1 VRNRHLP
8 RLCRSCRGPM
18 ARQEDTCWRCGARCA
33 DELPRAGQPRVVLPI
48 VLTIPDVRTAAAVA
62 AANGDADHGAHEGG
76 AFAAPDGAA
85 AVAGSGG
92 RR

>member
-1 VRNRHLP
+1 MRNRHLP
-8 RLCRSCRGPM
+8 RLCRSCGGPM

-33 DELPRAGQPRVVLPI
+33 DELQPAAQPRVVLPMA
-48 VLTIPDVRTAAAVA
+48 LTSPDLGTAAAVG
-62 AANGDADHGAHEGG
+62 AANGDADRGAHEGG
-76 AFAAPDGAA
+76 AVDVPDGAA

>member
-1 VRNRHLP
+1 MRNRHLP
-8 RLCRSCRGPM
+8 RLCRSCGGPM

-33 DELPRAGQPRVVLPI
+33 DEPQPAAQPRVVLPI
-48 VLTIPDVRTAAAVA
+48 VLTIPGVRTAPAVG
-62 AANGDADHGAHEGG
+62 AANGDADRGAHEGG

-85 AVAGSGG
+85 AAAGSGG

>member
-1 VRNRHLP
+1 MRNRHLP
-8 RLCRSCRGPM
+8 RLCRSCGGPM

-33 DELPRAGQPRVVLPI
+33 DELQRAAQLRVVLPM
-48 VLTIPDVRTAAAVA
+48 VLTIPDVRAADAVG
-62 AANGDADHGAHEGG
+62 AANVDADRCAHEGG

>member
-1 VRNRHLP
+1 MRNRHLP
-8 RLCRSCRGPM
+8 RLCRSCGGPM

-33 DELPRAGQPRVVLPI
+33 DELQRAAQPRVVLPMA
-48 VLTIPDVRTAAAVA
+48 LTIPDVRTAAAVG
-62 AANGDADHGAHEGG
+62 AANGDGDRGAHEGG
-76 AFAAPDGAA
+76 AFAVPDGAA

>member
-1 VRNRHLP
+1 
-8 RLCRSCRGPM
+8 M

-33 DELPRAGQPRVVLPI
+33 DEPQRAAQPRVVLPMA
-48 VLTIPDVRTAAAVA
+48 LTIPDVRTAAAVG
-62 AANGDADHGAHEGG
+62 AANGDADRGAHEGG

-85 AVAGSGG
+85 AAAGSGG